1 MSLVEMLDPRAKLAL
16 TLSGAVVLFIVED
29 WRALLGMVILLAF
42 LLMALGLGLRWL
54 RSLAALSLMAIVVL
68 AVSWLSLG
76 WAMAALVAL
85 RLVALVTLFF
95 AFFQVTEP
103 EDLGWALTRVG
114 VPETFAFILAGAM
127 RFVPVLSRKLADIR
141 DAQQARGIDLRLGL
155 RNWSNYAALLAPL
168 LLQSFLLADQ
178 LALAMEARGFSCQ
191 GRSSYRQYRMAWW
204 DHLAVVLALLLE
216 TGTLGWRMLVE

>member
-16 TLSGAVVLFIVED
+16 TLSGAIVLFVAED
-29 WRALLGMVILLAF
+29 WKALLGMVISLAL
-42 LLMALGLGLRWL
+42 LLMGLGLGLRWL
-54 RSLAALSLMAIVVL
+54 RSLAALAVMASVVL
-68 AVSWLSLG
+68 VVSWLSFG
-76 WAMAALVAL
+76 WAIAALVTL
-85 RLVALVTLFF
+85 RLAALVTLFF

-155 RNWSNYAALLAPL
+155 RNWSNYVALLAPL
-168 LLQSFLLADQ
+168 LIQSFLLADQ

-191 GRSSYRQYRMAWW
+191 GRSGYREYHMAWS
-204 DHLAVVLALLLE
+204 DLLAVILALLL
-216 TGTLGWRMLVE
+216 TAGVLGWRMLVR

>member
-1 MSLVEMLDPRAKLAL
+1 MSLAQALDPRAKLSL
-16 TLSGAVVLFIVED
+16 TLSGAVVLFAVED
-29 WRALLGMVILLAF
+29 WKAISGMVILLAF
-42 LLMALGLGLRWL
+42 LLVSLGLGMRWL
-54 RSLAALSLMAIVVL
+54 RSLAAVLLMAIVVL
-68 AVSWLSLG
+68 AVSWLSVG
-76 WAMAALVAL
+76 WDMAAMLTL

-95 AFFQVTEP
+95 LFFQVTEP

-141 DAQQARGIDLRLGL
+141 NAQQARGIDLGLSL

-168 LLQSFLLADQ
+168 LLQSFLLADR

-191 GRSSYRQYRMAWW
+191 GRSSYRQYRMSWW
-204 DHLAVVLALLLE
+204 DHLAVLLALLLVMSII
-216 TGTLGWRMLVE
+216 GWRMSIF